1 MIKVYRISNLKV
13 IYNSWTEEIICLES
27 PVDVNVDDDF
37 KELDC
42 SEPIFSANA
51 LTSQERYLLKLLL
64 ASYDWNEKNKSKYEI
79 LGSLEANSQ
88 SLMDIILELNEQLIE
103 SKNECA
109 ALEAEISEL
118 RQSKLEFERIKK
130 EDEYS

>member
-13 IYNSWTEEIICLES
+13 IYNNYTEEIICLES
-27 PVDVNVDDDF
+27 PVDVNIDDNF

-64 ASYDWNEKNKSKYEI
+64 SSYDWNEKNKSKYET
-79 LGSLEANSQ
+79 LGSLEASSQ

-109 ALEAEISEL
+109 ALEAEISDL
-118 RQSKLEFERIKK
+118 REK
-130 EDEYS
+130 